1 MPIITDPHERLPYA
15 RHESPRLVGLA
26 CNGCLRLEVLEKQT
40 RYGNRERYY
49 CKRVHH
55 GYFNPCMVGECEH
68 ALYDTKGICNPQ
80 SKNIRLDSYDSADS

>member
-1 MPIITDPHERLPYA
+1 MSTLNDHERLPYA
-15 RHESPRLVGLA
+15 RHDSPRITGLT

-55 GYFNPCMVGECEH
+55 GYFNPTTVDDCKH
-68 ALYDTKGICNPQ
+68 ALYSTDGICKPYGFQ
-80 SKNIRLDSYDSADS
+80 IRLDSYDRADS